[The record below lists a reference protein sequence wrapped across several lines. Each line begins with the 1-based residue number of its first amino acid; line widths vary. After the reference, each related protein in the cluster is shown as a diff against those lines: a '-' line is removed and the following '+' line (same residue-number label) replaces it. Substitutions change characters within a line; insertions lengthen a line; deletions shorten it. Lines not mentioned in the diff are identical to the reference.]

1 MSNNK
6 EQFTAILEGEMQKR
20 GLALSEAYRQTS
32 EYTPDIASA
41 VYDAANASRLW
52 DDEQV
57 GEWLGCSA
65 QTMRK
70 RYKMREQ

>member
-1 MSNNK
+1 MSNNRQ
-6 EQFTAILEGEMQKR
+6 QFTAILEAALKQR
-20 GLALSEAYRQTS
+20 GLTLSDAYRQTS
-32 EYTPDIASA
+32 EYTQDIASA

-70 RYKMREQ
+70 RYKIREQ